1 MPLENR
7 VYLLQEDERAVL
19 WVDLPN
25 HGLQAGDMG
34 TVVHLYADG
43 RAYAIEFFTA
53 DGQTWDVVM
62 VEATTVRPVQSDEM
76 LHVRALVPA

>member
-1 MPLENR
+1 
-7 VYLLQEDERAVL
+7 
-19 WVDLPN
+19 
-25 HGLQAGDMG
+25 MG